1 MMRAILNSMRMQ
13 AMRATANI
21 VSSRVGQITSY
32 NPANFT
38 ARVTCQPDD
47 VKTGWLPIGSPWIGN
62 GWGLVAPPN
71 IGDMVTVDYV
81 NGDLE
86 AGVVVARL
94 WNLEDTPP
102 NVPSGEFWIVHAK
115 GGFFKLTNDG
125 KVSFD
130 DGNGASV
137 ILNGDGTIS
146 SAGSWTHDGTL
157 TVTDD
162 ATFQKDVQVDQTLT
176 ATTDVVGGAEEIS
189 LVDHAHTSES
199 PGSPTSPP
207 LP

>member
-1 MMRAILNSMRMQ
+1 MMRAIMNSMRMQ
-13 AMRATANI
+13 AMRATASI
-21 VSSRVGQITSY
+21 VSSRVGEITSY

-38 ARVTCQPDD
+38 AKVKLQPDD
-47 VKTGWLPIGSPWIGN
+47 TKTGWLPIASPWIGH
-62 GWGLVAPPN
+62 GWGLVAAPN
-71 IGDMVTVDYV
+71 IGDMVTVDYI

-94 WNLEDTPP
+94 WNLEDIPP
-102 NVPSGEFWIVHAK
+102 SVQSGELWIVHKSGA
-115 GGFFKLTNDG
+115 FFKLTNDG

-130 DGNGASV
+130 DAHGASV
-137 ILNGDGTIS
+137 VLNGDGTIS

-162 ATFQKDVQVDQTLT
+162 ATFEKDVQVNQTLT

-189 LVDHAHTSES
+189 LVDHTHTSES